1 MMLSFAFA
9 AMAMLAA
16 PIRPTASSHNYSA
29 PMGAPMAALDS
40 LRGRV
45 VDSTGAPIAG
55 VQVTLVELARRA
67 TSDGRGAFVFG
78 DVPAGRYTL
87 VARRLGYAAVSDTVR
102 VGRGYVV
109 VDRMGVRPQ
118 VDIRLTR
125 IATDIEPVVVTATRD
140 ATDVDRSPF
149 SVAQLSGDRLHRE
162 QSVSLS
168 GAIDRLAGVHNLTTG
183 QQIGKPV
190 IRGLAGARVLVLDDG
205 HRLEDYSW
213 SDEDGPSIDARLAQ
227 RVEVIRGPASVLY
240 GSDAI
245 GGVVN
250 AIPAALPDA
259 SAGNFMRSTVE
270 LSGAT
275 NNREGDLLL
284 GAEGARSRLGW
295 RATAIARLA
304 EDMTT
309 PDGKLEN
316 TKYSAV
322 TGEAAA
328 AYHSSRGTSTLRY
341 ARYGCECHLL
351 EANEPPKPDGGGEEE
366 GPERKASDDRVQFT
380 GNYVAGR
387 FRLEPKL
394 QWQRH
399 SLAEMADELGPGGA
413 PTGVETEVFNL
424 LLNTTTADLL
434 LHHGED
440 GTVHGTLGITGEYQ
454 TSDSRGLIPLVPDA
468 RLTAGGL
475 FGFEQ
480 VDLGRVSIVAGARG
494 DANSL
499 HADANADLGLTDQ
512 SRNTSAFSGDLG
524 VIVHPITDL
533 ALTANIGRAWRS
545 PTLFELFAN
554 GPRLGEARYEI
565 GDPTLDPETSL
576 NLDGS
581 VRWANR
587 RVRAEVAA
595 FHNRIEDFIYV
606 APTGEQQGNLQV
618 YRYEHALATLSGAEV
633 SADVDP
639 VKILTLRARY
649 DMVRGTNEDTDE
661 PLPLI
666 PPPRTTLEAEVH
678 AVALGWAE
686 HAHAGLDVEINSEQT
701 RLGPFDTPTDGYTL
715 LGLDAGIARRLGS
728 HPIRFDIRV
737 RNLTDEAYKSYLS
750 RYKSFALDPGRNI
763 LIRLSAEF

>member
-1 MMLSFAFA
+1 MHNDSAPA
-9 AMAMLAA
+9 AA
-16 PIRPTASSHNYSA
+16 PVAVLY
-29 PMGAPMAALDS
+29 S

-45 VDSTGAPIAG
+45 ADSNNTPIGG
-55 VQVTLVELARRA
+55 VQVTLVELSRRA
-67 TSDGRGAFVFG
+67 TTDKSGDFVFT

-87 VARRLGYAAVSDTVR
+87 VARRLGYASVSDTVR
-102 VGRGYVV
+102 IVAGQQVRVA
-109 VDRMGVRPQ
+109 DQFGVRPD
-118 VDIRLTR
+118 VILRLTR
-125 IATDIEPVVVTATRD
+125 LATNIEPVVVTATRD

-149 SVAQLSGDRLHRE
+149 PVEQLSGDRLQRE
-162 QSVSLS
+162 QSFSLS
-168 GAIDRLAGVHNLTTG
+168 GATDGLAGVHNLTTG

-190 IRGLAGARVLVLDDG
+190 IRGLSGARVLVLDDG

-250 AIPAALPDA
+250 AVPAALPDA
-259 SAGNFMRSTVE
+259 SGGNFVRSTAE
-270 LSGAT
+270 LTGAT
-275 NNREGDLLL
+275 NNREGGLLL
-284 GAEGARSRLGW
+284 GAEGAHSRIGW
-295 RATAIARLA
+295 RATAIARFA
-304 EDMTT
+304 EDMNT

-366 GPERKASDDRVQFT
+366 GGPERKASDDRVQYT
-380 GNYVAGR
+380 GNYVVGK
-387 FRLEPKL
+387 FRLEPKV

-399 SLAEMADELGPGGA
+399 SLAEVSDELGPGGQ
-413 PTGVETEVFNL
+413 PTGSESEVFNL

-434 LHHGED
+434 LHHGE
-440 GTVHGTLGITGEYQ
+440 GGKVHGTLGISGEYQ
-454 TSDSRGLIPLVPDA
+454 TSDSRGIIPLVPDA

-480 VDLGRVSIVAGARG
+480 MDLGKVSLTAAARG

-499 HADANADLGLTDQ
+499 HADANAELDLTDQ
-512 SRNTSAFSGDLG
+512 SRNTSAFSGDVG
-524 VIVHPITDL
+524 VIVRPVSDL
-533 ALTANIGRAWRS
+533 ALTANVGRAWRS

-581 VRWANR
+581 IRWGNQ
-587 RVRAEVAA
+587 RVRAEIAG
-595 FHNRIEDFIYV
+595 FHNRIDDFIYI
-606 APTGEQQGNLQV
+606 APTGEQQGTLQV
-618 YRYEHALATLSGAEV
+618 YRYEHALATLYGGEV

-639 VKILTLRARY
+639 VRMLTLRARY

-661 PLPLI
+661 PLPLM

-678 AVALGWAE
+678 GVALGWADN
-686 HAHAGLDVEINSEQT
+686 AHAGLDVEINSKQT
-701 RLGPFDTPTDGYTL
+701 HLGAFDTATDGYTL

-728 HPIRFDIRV
+728 RPIRFDIRV
-737 RNLTDEAYKSYLS
+737 RNLTDKAYKSFLS
-750 RYKSFALDPGRNI
+750 RYKGFALDPGRNV
-763 LIRLSAEF
+763 LLRLSMDF